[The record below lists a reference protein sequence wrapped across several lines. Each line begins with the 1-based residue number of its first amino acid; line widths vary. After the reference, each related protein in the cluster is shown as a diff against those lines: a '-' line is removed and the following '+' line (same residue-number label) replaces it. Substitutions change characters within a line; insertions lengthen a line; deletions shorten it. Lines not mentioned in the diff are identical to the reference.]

1 MLLLKKITWFIPI
14 VSLLGSFQIPHPLQA
29 SMMYERMILPF
40 QQTSAFRISIGGID
54 ARFQTC

>member
-1 MLLLKKITWFIPI
+1 
-14 VSLLGSFQIPHPLQA
+14 LQA